1 MAREKTTVEKT
12 TVLVGMKPDL
22 KEDFHETV
30 KETSTV
36 AGAIRGHHGVP
47 RWILGEE
54 NAKGVIQI
62 GKRVL
67 LEREVEKMK
76 AAERSTVARF
86 EVKDLEA

>member
-36 AGAIRGHHGVP
+36 AGAIRATMAYLVD
-47 RWILGEE
+47 LGEE